1 MRNDDWTG
9 GVRRTSVATRVRAR
23 GLDPRRR
30 RGPDFVI
37 IGAQRAGTTSLWRD
51 LSEWC
56 DDPSL
61 GSATVLGRSNR
72 NTCGELGHEREGE
85 GGNERGQVPEPRTSG
100 R

>member
-37 IGAQRAGTTSLWRD
+37 IGAQRAGTTSLYQHLVQHPQVHPPLRKEVQF
-51 LSEWC
+51 LS
-56 DDPSL
+56 
-61 GSATVLGRSNR
+61 V
-72 NTCGELGHEREGE
+72 H
-85 GGNERGQVPEPRTSG
+85 
-100 R
+100 